1 MTNCLQQFFFS
12 HNCLDRMIIVD
23 KVFHKFLLLINF
35 LQLSEGC
42 KRKGQQSQ
50 EDHGTFSVVENITSF
65 STFWIQSYS
74 YPKFSPD
81 SVSANLRFFPLK
93 VANFQHFYYQVDR
106 CF

>member
-1 MTNCLQQFFFS
+1 
-12 HNCLDRMIIVD
+12 MIIVD
-23 KVFHKFLLLINF
+23 KVFHKFLLLIF

-42 KRKGQQSQ
+42 KREGQQSQ
-50 EDHGTFSVVENITSF
+50 EDHGTFSVENITSF

-81 SVSANLRFFPLK
+81 SVSANLRFFSLK
-93 VANFQHFYYQVDR
+93 VANFRHFYYQVDR